1 MSGLDVREVSGRYG
15 TAIAGL
21 ALVLFFLLFAP
32 NCASTMNII
41 NVQPVLSG
49 TLTCVATN
57 GCGAT
62 TTQSFPVAT
71 SPCSL
76 PCGPIDFNG
85 NGVYPEDA
93 DIIDFFSVLAGGAC
107 PTGNCADIDFN
118 GNTVFPEDADVIA
131 FFRVLAGGPCN

>member
-1 MSGLDVREVSGRYG
+1 GLQIVNGPQASGMFITGAN
-15 TAIAGL
+15 T
-21 ALVLFFLLFAP
+21 
-32 NCASTMNII
+32 STMNII

-107 PTGNCADIDFN
+107 PTGNCDDIDFN